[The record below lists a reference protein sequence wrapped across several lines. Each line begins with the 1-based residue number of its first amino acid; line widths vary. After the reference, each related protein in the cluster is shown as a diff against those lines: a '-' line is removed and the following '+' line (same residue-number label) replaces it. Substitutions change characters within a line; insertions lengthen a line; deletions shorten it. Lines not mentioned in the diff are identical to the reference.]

1 MKLEKAKLEQKRK
14 YEKKIDGKKKSKY
27 QRQATKIGYCKV
39 QRHPHRLAAVLR
51 TVYGRNWLS
60 RRSTAYEV
68 LLAQGWSIAYNRR
81 LPTSEK
87 YTKRQVW
94 ERKGNCYRLRHQYHV
109 TSDDSWNQ
117 PKQNLRLLWKAVFE
131 RTIPRNYGKV
141 RRSKWVCLDDSE

>member
-1 MKLEKAKLEQKRK
+1 MRRK
-14 YEKKIDGKKKSKY
+14 STGKKSKY
-27 QRQATKIGYCKV
+27 QRQAAKIGYCKV

-51 TVYGRNWLS
+51 PVYGRNRLS
-60 RRSTAYEV
+60 RRSTGYEV

-94 ERKGNCYRLRHQYHV
+94 ERKWNCYRLRHQHHV

-117 PKQNLRLLWKAVFE
+117 PKQNLRFLWKAVAESTLSLSLKFVVF
-131 RTIPRNYGKV
+131 GAV
-141 RRSKWVCLDDSE
+141 RYWTPEPEAPTSQQPYLIA